1 VGGAAPRGSGQHGSC
16 GSDHD
21 RRPQGNRYRGNI
33 RLAEE
38 ITATALASNAN
49 EIPDIETRFDR
60 LDGCS
65 PSFAS
70 KFGVLRRRT
79 RSNKE
84 ITMTSDLYAELS
96 RRNIMT
102 LGASVGIGLGV
113 GSISTSALAKAAKLR
128 GQAPYWYRFNIGE
141 AEITVV
147 SDGWQMLGDPS
158 NSFLGEPKDEV
169 RKELTDNFMN
179 PSDMNIELNSF
190 VVNSNGKMVPFDT
203 GLGAS
208 KMFGPKGGL
217 LARSLSDAG
226 IKREDI
232 DADVI
237 SHGHI
242 DHIGGIVDESG
253 ALMYPN
259 AQVYMSQADFDYW
272 TNQRQ
277 MDSPWKK
284 AFIIHARKNLLP
296 VRDRLIFFKDEQEF
310 LPGITAIAAL
320 GHTLGH
326 TMFNV
331 QSNGQSFFYVGDVS
345 HHSVLLIE
353 SPRMEFLYDTDAKQ
367 AVKTRLKML
376 SFLAEN
382 RIPIL
387 AYHFAW
393 PGYGHF
399 REAGRRISLSP
410 RRHEHEP
417 LAGCTRWESRSE
429 NGLCR
434 ARRNPRPYRD
444 HRA

>member
-1 VGGAAPRGSGQHGSC
+1 M
-16 GSDHD
+16 
-21 RRPQGNRYRGNI
+21 
-33 RLAEE
+33 
-38 ITATALASNAN
+38 
-49 EIPDIETRFDR
+49 
-60 LDGCS
+60 
-65 PSFAS
+65 
-70 KFGVLRRRT
+70 
-79 RSNKE
+79 
-84 ITMTSDLYAELS
+84 TMTPDLYAELS
-96 RRNIMT
+96 RRNIMA
-102 LGASVGIGLGV
+102 LGASAGIGLGP

-128 GQAPYWYRFNIGE
+128 VQAPYWYRFNVGE

-158 NSFLGEPKDEV
+158 NSFLGVPKDEV

-190 VVNSNGKMVPFDT
+190 VVNSNDKMVLFDT

-217 LARSLSDAG
+217 LAKSLSDAG

-232 DADVI
+232 DAVVI

-272 TNQRQ
+272 TDERQ

-310 LPGITAIAAL
+310 LPGITAIAAP

-331 QSNGQSFFYVGDVS
+331 QSNGQSFFFVGDVS

-353 SPRMEFLYDTDAKQ
+353 NPRMEFLYDTDAKQ

-399 REAGRRISLSP
+399 VKQGEGFSLSA
-410 RRHEHEP
+410 RGHEHEP
-417 LAGCTRWESRSE
+417 LVGCTRRESRSE
-429 NGLCR
+429 NGKQPQHDDDFGR
-434 ARRNPRPYRD
+434 AFDANAYVLLVHHARHHDPAGRVDYGVGDDVAEQRQQHVPAAAGCGQSR
-444 HRA
+444 

>member
-1 VGGAAPRGSGQHGSC
+1 
-16 GSDHD
+16 
-21 RRPQGNRYRGNI
+21 
-33 RLAEE
+33 
-38 ITATALASNAN
+38 
-49 EIPDIETRFDR
+49 
-60 LDGCS
+60 
-65 PSFAS
+65 
-70 KFGVLRRRT
+70 
-79 RSNKE
+79 
-84 ITMTSDLYAELS
+84 MTSDLYAKFS
-96 RRNIMT
+96 RRNTMA
-102 LGASVGIGLGV
+102 LGASAGIGLGL

-128 GQAPYWYRFNIGE
+128 VQAPYWYRFNVGE

-158 NSFLGEPKDEV
+158 NSFLGVPKDEV
-169 RKELTDNFMN
+169 RKELTDNFMDS
-179 PSDMNIELNSF
+179 SDMNIELNSF
-190 VVNSNGKMVPFDT
+190 VVNSNGKMVLFDT
-203 GLGAS
+203 GLGSS

-217 LARSLSDAG
+217 LAKSLSDAG

-232 DADVI
+232 DAVVI

-272 TNQRQ
+272 TDERQ

-310 LPGITAIAAL
+310 LPGITAIAAP

-331 QSNGQSFFYVGDVS
+331 QSNGQSFFFVGDVS

-353 SPRMEFLYDTDAKQ
+353 NPRMEFLYDTDAKQ

-399 REAGRRISLSP
+399 VKQGEGFRYLPAAMNMNL
-410 RRHEHEP
+410 
-417 LAGCTRWESRSE
+417 
-429 NGLCR
+429 
-434 ARRNPRPYRD
+434 
-444 HRA
+444 

>member
-1 VGGAAPRGSGQHGSC
+1 MFLR
-16 GSDHD
+16 
-21 RRPQGNRYRGNI
+21 I
-33 RLAEE
+33 
-38 ITATALASNAN
+38 
-49 EIPDIETRFDR
+49 DR
-60 LDGCS
+60 LQIKLPVPTKADPNAAAALQELLGG
-65 PSFAS
+65 
-70 KFGVLRRRT
+70 KFG
-79 RSNKE
+79 
-84 ITMTSDLYAELS
+84 ELS
-96 RRNIMT
+96 RRNIMA
-102 LGASVGIGLGV
+102 LGAGIGLGL
-113 GSISTSALAKAAKLR
+113 GSISTSPLAKAAKLR
-128 GQAPYWYRFNIGE
+128 VQAPYWYCFNVGE

-158 NSFLGEPKDEV
+158 NSFLGVPKDEV

-190 VVNSNGKMVPFDT
+190 VVNSNDKMVLFDT

-217 LARSLSDAG
+217 LAKSLSDAG

-232 DADVI
+232 DAVVI

-272 TNQRQ
+272 TDERQ

-310 LPGITAIAAL
+310 LPGITAIAAP

-331 QSNGQSFFYVGDVS
+331 QSNGQSFFFVGDVS

-353 SPRMEFLYDTDAKQ
+353 NPRMEFLYDTDARQ

-399 REAGRRISLSP
+399 VKQGEGFRYLPAAMNMNL
-410 RRHEHEP
+410 
-417 LAGCTRWESRSE
+417 
-429 NGLCR
+429 
-434 ARRNPRPYRD
+434 
-444 HRA
+444 